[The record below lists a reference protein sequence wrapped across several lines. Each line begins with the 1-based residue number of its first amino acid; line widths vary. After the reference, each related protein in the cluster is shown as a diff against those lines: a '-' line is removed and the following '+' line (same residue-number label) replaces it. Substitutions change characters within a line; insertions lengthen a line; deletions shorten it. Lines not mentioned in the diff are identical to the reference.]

1 MAGRYGAEERK
12 FGEAAVD
19 ISQVYET
26 TVADRIS
33 GHALRFLIVPH
44 RALATA
50 IQRDDPSPKDALE
63 GALGL
68 QAIRPISPGALPFAI
83 AGMLQA
89 DADDPS
95 LQRLQAEAVLDHL
108 LGAATPLKPP
118 AGPDAE
124 TLAFSEHVAFSAL
137 VPFEESPLGLV
148 SLASK
153 AATLSKNGVALGA
166 FVGVIAGGATPLLLL
181 TVPAGIILCAS
192 AIAFAKEIDAKR
204 GAISGILFGVGA
216 RYSPGP
222 SPPLPPG
229 EEGPASP
236 RRRR

>member
-1 MAGRYGAEERK
+1 MRK
-12 FGEAAVD
+12 SGEAAVD

-26 TVADRIS
+26 SVADRAS

-44 RALATA
+44 RAFTAA
-50 IQRDDPSPKDALE
+50 IQHDDPSPKDALE
-63 GALGL
+63 SVLGL
-68 QAIRPISPGALPFAI
+68 QAIRPISPAALPLAI

-108 LGAATPLKPP
+108 LRTAPPLTPP

-137 VPFEESPLGLV
+137 VPFEESPLALV

-153 AATLSKNGVALGA
+153 AAALSKNGVALGA

-204 GAISGILFGVGA
+204 GAISGILLGVGA
-216 RYSPGP
+216 RHRPGP
-222 SPPLPPG
+222 SPPLPPAG
-229 EEGPASP
+229 EGPDDNQPSH